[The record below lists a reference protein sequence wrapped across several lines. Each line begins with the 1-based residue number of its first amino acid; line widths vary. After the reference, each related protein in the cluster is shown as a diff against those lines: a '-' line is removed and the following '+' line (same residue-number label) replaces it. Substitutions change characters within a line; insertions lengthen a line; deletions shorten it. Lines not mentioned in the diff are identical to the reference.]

1 MTSLVELEIRKADSP
16 AKNFQTTIDIV
27 VEILR
32 NNVFLVKTE
41 DMSRTFVTFHQWF
54 NEWMN
59 LH

>member
-16 AKNFQTTIDIV
+16 AKIFQTTIDIV

-41 DMSRTFVTFHQWF
+41 DTSVS
-54 NEWMN
+54 
-59 LH
+59 